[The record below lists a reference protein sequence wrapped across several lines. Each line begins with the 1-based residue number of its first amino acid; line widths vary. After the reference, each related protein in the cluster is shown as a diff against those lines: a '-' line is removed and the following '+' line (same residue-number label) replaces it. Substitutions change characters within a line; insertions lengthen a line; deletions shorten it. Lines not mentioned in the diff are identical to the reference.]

1 MRHENLLATRIDAR
15 GVSHLV
21 AEHRTGPA
29 DGGWTPA
36 L

>member
-1 MRHENLLATRIDAR
+1 MRHENLLATRIDVR
-15 GVSHLV
+15 GGSRLV
-21 AEHRTGPA
+21 AEHWPGPA